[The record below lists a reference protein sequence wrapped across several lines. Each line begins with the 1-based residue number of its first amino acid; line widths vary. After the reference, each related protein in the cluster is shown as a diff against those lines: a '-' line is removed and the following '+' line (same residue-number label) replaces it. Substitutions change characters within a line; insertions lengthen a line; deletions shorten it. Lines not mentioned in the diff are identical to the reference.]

1 MTLTDLLSMPQ
12 GYTPEQWQ
20 KELNRKKRI
29 EKKLRKLSTD
39 LDFCL
44 DGYDMTGKEKFKEQ
58 ADQIKSEM
66 DKLEK
71 ML

>member
-29 EKKLRKLSTD
+29 EKKLMKLSTD

-44 DGYDMTGKEKFKEQ
+44 DGYAMTGKEKFKEQ
-58 ADQIKSEM
+58 ADQIKTEM
-66 DKLEK
+66 DMLKK

>member
-1 MTLTDLLSMPQ
+1 MTLTDILSMPQ

-20 KELNRKKRI
+20 KELDRKKRI

-39 LDFCL
+39 LDFYL

-58 ADQIKSEM
+58 ADQIKFEM
-66 DKLEK
+66 DKLK
-71 ML
+71 KNL

>member
-1 MTLTDLLSMPQ
+1 MTLTDILSMPQ

-29 EKKLRKLSTD
+29 EKKLTKLSTD

-58 ADQIKSEM
+58 ADQIKFEM
-66 DKLEK
+66 DKLK
-71 ML
+71 KNL